1 MLKLVL
7 TQNNQ
12 YKVGRF
18 TNTYSLRTADTLYT
32 DSGTNSISINSANY
46 TSWEEWY
53 NNYITARLTRL
64 GEQINDQLDSQ
75 RIRSINGFKGDV
87 YLLAGKGIAIQQN
100 ANTIGICSTM
110 YNTKID
116 KAFNDLLNLR
126 TIQNAINYIMR
137 YQLCLYHYLNVPI
150 HRSLTTTGTYQGN
163 PSYGSYLR
171 YLSIKARWNHYVFL
185 SWFNCQVVGGD
196 SDSIAIAVGVNNI
209 LNSRQEAN
217 ITVTIKPLSQSDYMI
232 WHGIFLE
239 EASTLDTNVTT
250 NSDLAGLTEGGAYVP
265 IYKILREGGVC
276 YQLRND
282 YYSARWEGIEQQQIA
297 EDDAVKDKEEAE
309 EDAKKETEEE
319 IEELTEDEGAE
330 GGTEDEG
337 TEGGTEEG
345 GTEEDSNEKD
355 NKIGLYMRDPRRRD
369 AFAKRAFYPTPER
382 SDNGNY
388 ADHNHPADSSAYT
401 TVATPADITNP
412 NNCMWSQHG
421 GAWTNGIIQI
431 PRLVLDSGQS
441 FKQVYSISRHP
452 AVSGRTTRDRLIKF
466 NITVD
471 FSFGDY
477 QLTRYYNN
485 VGCWMQCPDPTGNK
499 DKSNEVQYILTAT
512 ESMGLY
518 NES

>member
-7 TQNNQ
+7 KQNNQ

-18 TNTYSLRTADTLYT
+18 TNTYSLKTADTLYT

-53 NNYITARLTRL
+53 NNYITERLTRL

-100 ANTIGICSTM
+100 VNSIGICSTM

-116 KAFNDLLNLR
+116 KAFNDLLNSQ

-150 HRSLTTTGTYQGN
+150 HRSLTTTGTYQGS
-163 PSYGSYLR
+163 PAYGSYLR

-196 SDSIAIAVGVNNI
+196 SDSIAIAVGINNI

-250 NSDLAGLTEGGAYVP
+250 NSDLADLSEGGAYVP
-265 IYKILREGGVC
+265 LYKILREGGVC
-276 YQLRND
+276 YQLQND
-282 YYSARWEGIEQQQIA
+282 YYSARWEGIEKQQIV
-297 EDDAVKDKEEAE
+297 EDDTAKDKEEEEEGNKEDSGGNE
-309 EDAKKETEEE
+309 EDDPDTKK
-319 IEELTEDEGAE
+319 
-330 GGTEDEG
+330 
-337 TEGGTEEG
+337 
-345 GTEEDSNEKD
+345 
-355 NKIGLYMRDPRRRD
+355 KISLYVTDQRRRD
-369 AFAKRAFYPTPER
+369 AFAKRVFYPTPER
-382 SDNGNY
+382 SASGDY
-388 ADHNHPADSSAYT
+388 ADHNNPADSSAYT

-421 GAWTNGIIQI
+421 GVWTNGIIQI
-431 PRLVLDSGQS
+431 PKLVLDAGQS

-477 QLTRYYNN
+477 HLTRYYNN

-512 ESMGLY
+512 ESMGQY